1 MRISIG
7 KSRKDVRWK
16 VSDVPWG
23 DLCKRLSSTRRT
35 NETVAEYK
43 AMTKDEKSACKDIGG
58 FVGGV
63 VREGRRTR
71 SGIESRSLITLDA
84 DYADQNFADNAGFLC
99 ESAML
104 IYSTHSHTAK
114 APRLRV
120 VLPLNREVTVEEYEP
135 IARMIAK
142 DLGIDQFDITTYE
155 VNRLMYWP
163 STSQD
168 GEFIYRQYDG
178 EFVDADEVLA
188 RYEDWRNAREWPTG
202 SSEAAVQSKTARAQ
216 GDPTEKP
223 GLIGLFCRAYD
234 VPSAIDSFLSD
245 VYEPCEAEDRY
256 TYRDGSSTAGVVIY
270 QNGQFAYSHHAT
282 DPACGL
288 LCNAFDLVR
297 IHKFGDL
304 DYLVDSE
311 TPVNKLPSYQ
321 KMCEFVQDDETC
333 KELLVSER
341 MEEVKA
347 VFPEDTLPSESDSNG
362 KWTSELKL
370 TKSGSIEVTVDNLI
384 LILKNDPNLKG
395 CIAMNEFTNKMC
407 VIGNLPWRKCSDT
420 LNGIAWTDAD
430 DSSMRWYV
438 EKTYGIYSKGK
449 LDDAVQ
455 AAMQQNAFHPIRNY
469 LNGLVWDGEQRAER
483 LFVDVFGAE
492 NDEYTRAVTRKW
504 LTGAVS
510 RVMRPGCKFD
520 NMIVLVGA
528 QGIGK
533 SYMGKLL
540 GKDWYSDT
548 FNTFQGKESY
558 EQLNGVWIIEM
569 GELSAMKRAEVEGI
583 KLFISKQEDT
593 YRAAYARHTKENK
606 RQCVFYGTTND
617 DDFLRDRTGNRRF
630 WPIRCNV
637 HKPSKSVFDLTP
649 ADIDMIWAEVKAWYD
664 EGESLYLDAQ
674 MTEKAAEVQQ
684 TYTEDDPRIGEI
696 EQYLDRPV
704 PTNWYS
710 MSKEDRRNY
719 IQGYLKADG
728 STMRRTF
735 ICSSE
740 IGYELYGIQSMKLWE
755 AREFNNI
762 LRAIPNWKNQGKMR
776 VVPDYGKQRVFERVG
791 DRNENQRGD
800 EG

>member
-7 KSRKDVRWK
+7 KSRKDIHWK
-16 VSDVPWG
+16 TVDISWER
-23 DLCKRLSSTRRT
+23 LCNKLKTTFISS
-35 NETVAEYK
+35 ETVAEYK
-43 AMTKDEKSACKDIGG
+43 AMTKDEKSAKKDIGG

-63 VREGRRTR
+63 VEGGRRGKANITA
-71 SGIESRSLITLDA
+71 RSLITLDA
-84 DYADQNFADNAGFLC
+84 DYAYENFADNAGAIVDW
-99 ESAML
+99 AMCV
-104 IYSTHSHTAK
+104 YSTHSHTPK
-114 APRLRV
+114 APRFRV
-120 VLPLNREVTVEEYEP
+120 LLPLNREVTPEEYEP
-135 IARMIAK
+135 VARMVAK
-142 DLGIDQFDITTYE
+142 DLGIEQFDITTYE
-155 VNRLMYWP
+155 TNRLMYWP
-163 STSQD
+163 STPKD
-168 GEFIYRQYDG
+168 GEYIFREYDG
-178 EFVDADEVLA
+178 EFVNADDILDRYHNWKDAS
-188 RYEDWRNAREWPTG
+188 EWPT
-202 SSEAAVQSKTARAQ
+202 SSVEQTVRTKSLKAQ
-216 GDPTEKP
+216 GDPTGKP
-223 GLIGLFCRAYD
+223 GLVGLFCRTYD
-234 VPSAIDSFLSD
+234 VPAAIDEFLSD
-245 VYEPCEAEDRY
+245 VYEPCEVEGRY
-256 TYRDGSSTAGVVIY
+256 TYMGGSSTAGVVIY
-270 QNGQFAYSHHAT
+270 QDGQFAYSHHAT
-282 DPACGL
+282 DPASGM

-297 IHKFGDL
+297 VHKFGNL
-304 DYLVDSE
+304 DYEADSE

-321 KMCEFVQDDETC
+321 KMCELVQEDEAC
-333 KELLVSER
+333 KAILVSER
-341 MEEVKA
+341 VEEAKS
-347 VFPEDTLPSESDSNG
+347 VFDGDSNADAPESDSG
-362 KWTSELKL
+362 WASELKL

-407 VIGNLPWRKCSDT
+407 VIGDLPWRKCADT
-420 LNGIAWTDAD
+420 LNGVPWTDAD
-430 DSSMRWYV
+430 DSSMRWYI
-438 EKTYGIYSKGK
+438 EKTYGIYSRGK

-469 LNGLVWDGEQRAER
+469 LNGLTWDGEQRAER
-483 LFVDVFGAE
+483 LFVEVFGAE
-492 NDEYTRAVTRKW
+492 DDEYTRAVTRKW

-593 YRAAYARHTKENK
+593 YRAAYAHHTKENK

-637 HKPSKSVFDLTP
+637 HKPRRSVFDLTP
-649 ADIDMIWAEVKAWYD
+649 SDIDLIWSEVKVWYD
-664 EGESLYLDAQ
+664 EGESLYLDAK

-696 EQYLDRPV
+696 EQYLDKPV
-704 PTNWYS
+704 PANWYS

-719 IQGYLKADG
+719 AQGYLKADG
-728 STMRRTF
+728 ATMKRMF
-735 ICSSE
+735 VCSGE
-740 IGYELYGIQSMKLWE
+740 VGYELYGIQSMKLWE
-755 AREFNNI
+755 ARDLNNI
-762 LRAIPNWKNQGKMR
+762 LRAIPNWENRGRTR

-791 DRNENQRGD
+791 EKDEDQRRD